1 MIILVI
7 CIQVAAK
14 IIGEVQALIIFPVMP
29 YAVLGIS
36 YMFWF
41 GAAFYLFSSGQIV
54 QNNCSSNCCAYDL
67 VSKRVHEMREKSVN
81 GVKLN
86 ISKTDLAIEKDGG
99 GGCVIDCG
107 ALATLL
113 VKPSFDTVHTALA
126 DQKTEETHH
135 SQVE

>member
-1 MIILVI
+1 MSAFLPEDLIQEILFKLPIKSLVRPSPAYY
-7 CIQVAAK
+7 VN
-14 IIGEVQALIIFPVMP
+14 F
-29 YAVLGIS
+29 LG
-36 YMFWF
+36 
-41 GAAFYLFSSGQIV
+41 
-54 QNNCSSNCCAYDL
+54 
-67 VSKRVHEMREKSVN
+67 KSVN